1 MKINGT
7 DLQSALNVYQ
17 TNQAQTKQQ
26 PGARAQSTNAP
37 APQQDRLAL
46 SQQGQMIA
54 DAQRAIASVP
64 DVRESLVAEI
74 RNEVESGTY
83 SVDHQKAAEGILKEA
98 LVNQAAMN

>member
-17 TNQAQTKQQ
+17 TNQTQAKQQ
-26 PGARAQSTNAP
+26 PAARGQSTEAST
-37 APQQDRLAL
+37 PQQDRLAL

-54 DAQRAIASVP
+54 DAQRTIASVP

-74 RNEVESGTY
+74 RNEVENGTY
-83 SVDHQKAAEGILKEA
+83 TVDHQKAAEGILKEA
-98 LVNQAAMN
+98 MVNQAAMM

>member
-1 MKINGT
+1 MKINSP

-17 TNQAQTKQQ
+17 TNQTEAKPQS
-26 PGARAQSTNAP
+26 AVREQSTEEP

-54 DAQRAIASVP
+54 DAQRTIASVP

-74 RNEVESGTY
+74 RNQVENGTY
-83 SVDHQKAAEGILKEA
+83 TVDHQKAAEGILKEA
-98 LVNQAAMN
+98 MVNQAALM

>member
-1 MKINGT
+1 MKINGA

-17 TNQAQTKQQ
+17 TNQTQGKQQ
-26 PGARAQSTNAP
+26 PEARPQSTEEP
-37 APQQDRLAL
+37 PPQQDRLAL

-74 RNEVESGTY
+74 RNEVENGTY

-98 LVNQAAMN
+98 LVNQAAMI

>member
-7 DLQSALNVYQ
+7 DLQSVLNVYQ
-17 TNQAQTKQQ
+17 TNQTQAKPQPMDRAQTTEE
-26 PGARAQSTNAP
+26 S

-46 SQQGQMIA
+46 SRQGQMIA

-74 RNEVESGTY
+74 RNQVEAGTY
-83 SVDHQKAAEGILKEA
+83 TVDHQKAAEGILKEA
-98 LVNQAAMN
+98 MVNQAAMM

>member
-17 TNQAQTKQQ
+17 ANQTQAKQE
-26 PGARAQSTNAP
+26 PVARPQSKGEP

-54 DAQRAIASVP
+54 DAQRAIVSVP

-74 RNEVESGTY
+74 RNDVENGTY
-83 SVDHQKAAEGILKEA
+83 NADHQKAAEGILKEA
-98 LVNQAAMN
+98 MVNQAAMV

>member
-1 MKINGT
+1 MKFNGS

-17 TNQAQTKQQ
+17 TNQAQAKQQ
-26 PGARAQSTNAP
+26 PAVRPQSTEEP

-46 SQQGQMIA
+46 SQEGQMIA

-74 RNEVESGTY
+74 RNEVENGTY

-98 LVNQAAMN
+98 MVNQAAMM